1 MKRISSALCLG
12 LLLFGCRPHEDMLT
26 KEEVTIVMDQFDKG
40 WKEKRASLVDSV
52 LSLHYIYFTQ
62 SGNTFSRA
70 GLLATADSDVY
81 QLQDMSREQLSVQID
96 GNAAVVNTI
105 WSGKGFYHGERFED
119 RQRCSVTI
127 VKHQGK
133 VKILS
138 EHCTPIR

>member
-1 MKRISSALCLG
+1 MKVFYILIFVNVVLAA
-12 LLLFGCRPHEDMLT
+12 CRPAGDVLT
-26 KEEVTIVMDQFDKG
+26 LQEVTTVMNQFDKG
-40 WKEKRASLVDSV
+40 WKEKAPALVDSV
-52 LSLHYIYFTQ
+52 LSPHYLYFTQ
-62 SGNTFSRA
+62 SGRTFTRA
-70 GLLATADSDVY
+70 ALLATAGSQIY
-81 QLQDMSREQLSVQID
+81 SLQNMSREQISVDID

-105 WSGKGFYHGERFED
+105 WSGKGVYHGENFDD

>member
-1 MKRISSALCLG
+1 MKVFYVLIFVNVVLAA
-12 LLLFGCRPHEDMLT
+12 CRPAGDVLT
-26 KEEVTIVMDQFDKG
+26 LQEVTTVMNQFDKG
-40 WKEKRASLVDSV
+40 WKEKVPALVDSV
-52 LSLHYIYFTQ
+52 LSPHYLYFTQ
-62 SGNTFSRA
+62 SGRTFTRA
-70 GLLATADSDVY
+70 ALLATAGSQVY
-81 QLQDMSREQLSVQID
+81 SLQNMSREQISVDID

-105 WSGKGFYHGERFED
+105 WSGKGVYHGENFDD

>member
-1 MKRISSALCLG
+1 MKRISSALCLV
-12 LLLFGCRPHEDMLT
+12 LLLIGCRPHEDMLT

-52 LSLHYIYFTQ
+52 LSQHYIYFTQ

-127 VKHQGK
+127 VKHQGT

>member
-1 MKRISSALCLG
+1 MRYSFVIYVALVWLVACKPPQD
-12 LLLFGCRPHEDMLT
+12 LLTEN
-26 KEEVTIVMDQFDKG
+26 EVHTIMEQFDKG
-40 WKEKRASLVDSV
+40 WREKDPALVDSV
-52 LSLHYIYFTQ
+52 LSPHYLYFTQ

-70 GLLATADSDVY
+70 ALIATAGSDTY
-81 QLQDMSREQLSVQID
+81 RLQNMMRENIAVEID
-96 GNAAVVNTI
+96 GNAAVVNTV
-105 WSGKGFYHGERFED
+105 WSGKGVYHGETFDD

>member
-1 MKRISSALCLG
+1 MKRLTSLLCVCLM
-12 LLLFGCRPHEDMLT
+12 LFSCRPAEDILT
-26 KEEVTIVMDQFDKG
+26 NEEVTAVMDQFDKG
-40 WKEKRASLVDSV
+40 WKEKKPELVDSI
-52 LSLHYIYFTQ
+52 LSQHYLYFTQ

-70 GLLATADSDVY
+70 ALLATAGSDVY

-105 WSGKGFYHGERFED
+105 WSGQGFYHGERFED

-127 VKHQGK
+127 IKHQGK
-133 VKILS
+133 AKILS